1 MCSPTCRIRKVPYKE
16 GARPRGRVHSW
27 GACLAGT
34 FAGWPESGPRIL
46 FVVNGRSLTRGQPS
60 TSKCASHT
68 DAAPVTPRSARQTV
82 RSSSVRSGAEFASR
96 QKTVGTPS
104 VMDAANNSRSD
115 GPDGAP
121 ARLRRDCDA
130 IAI

>member
-1 MCSPTCRIRKVPYKE
+1 MLAHLPYKE
-16 GARPRGRVHSW
+16 GAVEGRCGAACHSW

-82 RSSSVRSGAEFASR
+82 RSSPVRSGDEFASR
-96 QKTVGTPS
+96 QNIVGTPS
-104 VMDAANNSRSD
+104 AMDAANHSRSD

-121 ARLRRDCDA
+121 A
-130 IAI
+130 